1 MTWHQGCAETMGSL
15 SLFSAQMQVCRQA
28 HLSVIAMLKCQSDT
42 AATLVGNYCTLDPHQ
57 SIAIETR
64 GSGGGLV

>member
-28 HLSVIAMLKCQSDT
+28 HLIVIAMLQCHYDI
-42 AATLVGNYCTLDPHQ
+42 AAAPLKNHCTFNPH
-57 SIAIETR
+57 
-64 GSGGGLV
+64 